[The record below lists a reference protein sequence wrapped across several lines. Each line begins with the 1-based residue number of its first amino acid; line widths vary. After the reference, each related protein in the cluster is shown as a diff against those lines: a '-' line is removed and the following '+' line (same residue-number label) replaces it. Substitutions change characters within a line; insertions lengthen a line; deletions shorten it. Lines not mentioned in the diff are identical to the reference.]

1 MVRFKQC
8 MALAALVLAGCAAS
22 PELEDGVTLASAT
35 PAARATDATPQA
47 SAAVTPDLVVD
58 VSDLA
63 ARNPPL
69 VICRDLLQRNSNV
82 IVRQCMTEAQW
93 KRFKQIEAQE
103 AAAIVRGLQGG
114 AYR

>member
-1 MVRFKQC
+1 MRFKQC
-8 MALAALVLAGCAAS
+8 MALAALVLAGCAVS
-22 PELEDGVTLASAT
+22 PELGDGGTLVSAT
-35 PAARATDATPQA
+35 PGATATDAAPQA
-47 SAAVTPDLVVD
+47 SSAVTPDLVVD

-82 IVRQCMTEAQW
+82 ILRQCLTEAQW
-93 KRFKQIEAQE
+93 KRFKQLEAQE